1 MIRLIYASSAVQAL
15 KAEQLLALLEHS
27 QRNNRAEEIT
37 GILLYSNDTFFQVL
51 EGEEEQ
57 VNKLYVQIE
66 KDPRH
71 KDCKIVEKLNVTE
84 RAFPYWSMGYEKIE
98 ANELQQMEGMSGF
111 GAKDLSPA
119 GFAANTQII
128 NPLLGNIRSNLVKKR
143 QQDEAAR
150 VDNRL
155 TRIFSRFCS
164 LFKR

>member
-71 KDCKIVEKLNVTE
+71 KDCTIIEKLTVTE
-84 RAFPYWSMGYEKIE
+84 RAFPYWSMGYENIDEKEIKQ
-98 ANELQQMEGMSGF
+98 LDGMSNF
-111 GAKDLSPA
+111 VAKDFSPA
-119 GFAANTQII
+119 GFAANTQVIT
-128 NPLLGNIRSNLVKKR
+128 PLLGNIRSKLDNKH
-143 QQDEAAR
+143 QQDASTKAGR
-150 VDNRL
+150 RL
-155 TRIFSRFCS
+155 TRIFNSARR
-164 LFKR
+164 LFAR